1 VETDGIAIVLLQGGQ
16 KSTMQNQPKN
26 QNQNRLASFRRR
38 RGYSQRRVA
47 RLLGHKSHGAL
58 SSYERGRVLPTMTT
72 ALKLEIVLRTP
83 VAFLFPHVYETLRN
97 EIRAKEDQLEGN
109 GQQDLFDH
117 SPSQL

>member
-1 VETDGIAIVLLQGGQ
+1 
-16 KSTMQNQPKN
+16 MQHQHKTE
-26 QNQNRLASFRRR
+26 NRLASFRRR

-47 RLLGHKSHGAL
+47 HLLGHKSHGAL
-58 SSYERGRVLPTMTT
+58 SSYERGRVLPTLTT

-83 VAFLFPHVYETLRN
+83 VAFLFPSVYDLLRN
-97 EIRAKEDQLEGN
+97 EIRTEEDRLAGV

>member
-1 VETDGIAIVLLQGGQ
+1 
-16 KSTMQNQPKN
+16 MQNQQPN

-47 RLLGHKSHGAL
+47 HLLGHKSHGAL
-58 SSYERGRVLPTMTT
+58 SSYERGRVVPTLNT

-83 VAFLFPHVYETLRN
+83 VAFLFPSAYETFRR
-97 EIRAKEDQLEGN
+97 EIRAEEDRLAGM

-117 SPSQL
+117 SPRQL